1 MDILSKKKFLFKI
14 KTSKFY
20 IRFDEE
26 LPKGWLLII
35 DILLGL
41 AILLAIAA
49 FLLIPYIIHMV
60 WKIEYN
66 SLGTYGDF
74 FGSFT
79 SLFTVLAFGGLIIS
93 LLLQRRDLELQRK
106 ELEESRKELKAQ
118 ATAQEKQAIHM
129 EQQFNIMK
137 EQFELSKTQVKLVGD
152 QSNLMKSQTESMT
165 KQIEME
171 MRPYLNAYIDYKPGS
186 HALIIKN
193 IGRSACTEFN
203 MKPSFKGNIPEESK
217 KYTTSLIKHLSDYHL
232 DIIPAGMEYA
242 VELDNMDVG
251 LNLSELY
258 EKNICLEID
267 YHFKGLEKKPK
278 HFIIQYNLDYG
289 KTPTKRSQY
298 GFRDLCDKLDDLG
311 KDLKENLSQKK

>member
-1 MDILSKKKFLFKI
+1 
-14 KTSKFY
+14 
-20 IRFDEE
+20 
-26 LPKGWLLII
+26 
-35 DILLGL
+35 
-41 AILLAIAA
+41 
-49 FLLIPYIIHMV
+49 MV
-60 WKIEYN
+60 WKIKYD

-106 ELEESRKELKAQ
+106 ELEESRKELRAQ
-118 ATAQEKQAIHM
+118 AMAQEKQALHM
-129 EQQFNIMK
+129 ENQFNIMK
-137 EQFELSKTQVKLVGD
+137 EQFELNKKQVKLMDD

-171 MRPYLNAYIDYKPGS
+171 MRPYLNVYIDSKPGS

-203 MKPSFKGNIPEESK
+203 MIPSFIGNIPEESK
-217 KYTTSLIKHLSDYHL
+217 QYTASLKKHLSDYHL

-242 VELDNMDVG
+242 VELDNMDIG

-258 EKNICLEID
+258 GKNICLAIE

-278 HFIIQYNLDYG
+278 KFDIQYNLDYG

-311 KDLKENLSQKK
+311 ENLKENLSQKK